1 MMSTTARRP
10 QSARLLSQRI
20 FAVVQARIAARVLRL
35 PPNRAV
41 LPRRAD
47 GSLVK

>member
-1 MMSTTARRP
+1 MISTTRLRS
-10 QSARLLSQRI
+10 QSARLLNQRI

-47 GSLVK
+47 GSLA

>member
-1 MMSTTARRP
+1 MMSTPPARP
-10 QSARLLSQRI
+10 QSTRLLHQRI
-20 FAVVQARIAARVLRL
+20 FAKVQARIAARVLRL